1 MARHKNPMKKKY
13 QVGVLGLA
21 GLVLVGAYFRDDIYA
36 LAGKVMP
43 KGAQAGLGA
52 LAMQKNAAHMGA
64 LHMNPKHMG
73 LLSVDGNVRRTNP
86 GHMGALHMNPG
97 HLGALHLNPKHM
109 GMVHG
114 QYGALGMNV

>member
-21 GLVLVGAYFRDDIYA
+21 GVLLVGAYFNKEILGLVD
-36 LAGKVMP
+36 KVMP

-73 LLSVDGNVRRTNP
+73 ILSVDGKIVQNP
-86 GHMGALHMNPG
+86 GHM
-97 HLGALHLNPKHM
+97 GALHLNPKHM

-114 QYGALGMNV
+114 QYGAIGMDI

>member
-21 GLVLVGAYFRDDIYA
+21 GVLLVGAYFNKEILGLVD
-36 LAGKVMP
+36 KVMP

-64 LHMNPKHMG
+64 LQLNPKHMG
-73 LLSVDGNVRRTNP
+73 LLSIDGNVRRTNP

-97 HLGALHLNPKHM
+97 HM
-109 GMVHG
+109 GMMHVNPGH
-114 QYGALGMNV
+114 YGALGMNV